1 MTIYLFIDPPFN
13 GNGCYPTSLRDEK
26 KKEEKNTRGRWQSS
40 PAIRWATNFLFLLL
54 AFLNLDSVPQ
64 CE

>member
-26 KKEEKNTRGRWQSS
+26 KKEEKNTRGRW
-40 PAIRWATNFLFLLL
+40 
-54 AFLNLDSVPQ
+54 
-64 CE
+64 